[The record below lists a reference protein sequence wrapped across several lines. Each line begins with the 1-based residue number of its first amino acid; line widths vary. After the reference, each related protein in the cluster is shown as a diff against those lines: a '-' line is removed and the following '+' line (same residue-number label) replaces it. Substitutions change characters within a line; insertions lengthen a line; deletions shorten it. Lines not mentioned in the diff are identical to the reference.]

1 MTRFDLHIHTA
12 LSACAENIMSPG
24 QILSRAKDAGLD
36 MMAITDHNASANV
49 SVSIRFGE
57 NLGIKVIPGIEVTAL
72 EEVHFLGLFEKLEE
86 LEDFQKL
93 VDSALPPGKNIAEIS
108 GHQLVFD
115 SGDEIIDVDENIRNI
130 GLSLSS
136 DRIISEIKKRNGY
149 VIPAHIHKRIYSLV
163 SQLGF
168 IDPDAGFDALE
179 IAAPLWLR
187 EGFKIGQRIEG
198 YPVISG
204 SDSHFLES
212 VGRFHM
218 EIPETADSLK
228 GLMDLI
234 KSGSSG
240 H

>member
-24 QILSRAKDAGLD
+24 QILSKAKNAGLD
-36 MMAITDHNASANV
+36 IIAITDHNASANV
-49 SVSIRFGE
+49 SVSIAFGE
-57 NLGIKVIPGIEVTAL
+57 KLGVKVIPGIELTTL
-72 EEVHFLGLFEKLEE
+72 EEVHILGLFENPEE
-86 LEDFQKL
+86 LEDFQRL

-108 GHQLVFD
+108 GHQLLFD
-115 SGDEIIDVDENIRNI
+115 SEDEIVDIDDNIRNI

-136 DRIISEIKKRNGY
+136 DRLISEIKKRNGY

-168 IDPDAGFDALE
+168 IDPNAGFDAVE
-179 IAAPLWLR
+179 IAAPMWLR
-187 EGFKIGQRIEG
+187 DNFRIGQRIEG

-218 EIPETADSLK
+218 EIPETADNLK
-228 GLMDLI
+228 ALMDFI
-234 KSGSSG
+234 KTKR
-240 H
+240 

>member
-1 MTRFDLHIHTA
+1 MTRFDFHIHTA

-24 QILSRAKDAGLD
+24 QILSRAKSAGLD
-36 MMAITDHNASANV
+36 MIAITDHNASANV
-49 SVSIRFGE
+49 SVSIRFG
-57 NLGIKVIPGIEVTAL
+57 NRLGIKVIPGIEVTAL
-72 EEVHFLGLFEKLEE
+72 EEVHILGLFENLHE

-93 VDSALPPGKNIAEIS
+93 VDSTLPSGKNIPEIS

-115 SGDEIIDVDENIRNI
+115 YDDEITDIDENIRNI

-149 VIPAHIHKRIYSLV
+149 VIPAHIHKRVYSLI

-168 IDPDAGFDALE
+168 IDPNAGFDAVE
-179 IAAPLWLR
+179 IAAPIWIR
-187 EGFKIGQRIEG
+187 DGFKIGQKIEG

-204 SDSHFLES
+204 SDSHFLEA

-218 EIPETADSLK
+218 EIPETADNLK
-228 GLMDLI
+228 DLMSI
-234 KSGSSG
+234 IRAK
-240 H
+240 

>member
-24 QILSRAKDAGLD
+24 QILSKAKNSGLD
-36 MMAITDHNASANV
+36 IIAITDHNASANV
-49 SVSIRFGE
+49 SMSIAFGE
-57 NLGIKVIPGIEVTAL
+57 KLGIKVVPGIELTTL
-72 EEVHFLGLFEKLEE
+72 EEVHILGLFEEPGE
-86 LEDFQKL
+86 LEDFQRL

-115 SGDEIIDVDENIRNI
+115 SDDEIVDTDENIRNI
-130 GLSLSS
+130 GLSLSCG
-136 DRIISEIKKRNGY
+136 RIISEIKKRNGY

-168 IDPDAGFDALE
+168 IDPNAGFDAVE
-179 IAAPLWLR
+179 IAAPMWLR
-187 EGFKIGQRIEG
+187 DGFKIGQRIEG

-228 GLMDLI
+228 DLMDII
-234 KSGSSG
+234 KKKKYK
-240 H
+240 

>member
-24 QILSRAKDAGLD
+24 QILSKAKDAGLD
-36 MMAITDHNASANV
+36 MIAITDHNASANV
-49 SVSIRFGE
+49 SVSIQFGDK
-57 NLGIKVIPGIEVTAL
+57 LGIKVVPGIEITAL
-72 EEVHFLGLFEKLEE
+72 EEVHILGLFENLYE
-86 LEDFQKL
+86 LEDFQRL

-108 GHQLVFD
+108 GHQLIFD
-115 SGDEIIDVDENIRNI
+115 SGDEIVDIDENIRNI

-149 VIPAHIHKRIYSLV
+149 AIPAHVHKRIYSLI

-168 IDPDAGFDALE
+168 IDPNAGFDALE
-179 IAAPLWLR
+179 IAAPMWSR
-187 EGFKIGQRIEG
+187 DGFKIGRRIEG

-218 EIPETADSLK
+218 EIPETTDNLK
-228 GLMDLI
+228 DLMGLI
-234 KSGSSG
+234 KKK
-240 H
+240 

>member
-24 QILSRAKDAGLD
+24 QILARAKEAGLD
-36 MMAITDHNASANV
+36 MIAITDHNASANV
-49 SVSIRFGE
+49 SVSIQFGKK
-57 NLGIKVIPGIEVTAL
+57 LGIKVVPGIEITSL
-72 EEVHFLGLFEKLEE
+72 EEVHILGLFENLDE

-93 VDSALPPGKNIAEIS
+93 VDSALPPGINIVEIS

-115 SGDEIIDVDENIRNI
+115 SGDEIMDTDENIRNI
-130 GLSLSS
+130 GVSLPSG
-136 DRIISEIKKRNGY
+136 RIISEIKKRNGY
-149 VIPAHIHKRIYSLV
+149 VIPAHVHKRIYSLI

-168 IDPDAGFDALE
+168 IAPNAGFDALE
-179 IAAPLWLR
+179 IAAPMWIR
-187 EGFKIGQRIEG
+187 DGFKIGQRIEG

-218 EIPETADSLK
+218 EIPETTDNLK
-228 GLMDLI
+228 ELMDII
-234 KSGSSG
+234 KNK
-240 H
+240 

>member
-24 QILSRAKDAGLD
+24 RILSKAKEAGLD
-36 MMAITDHNASANV
+36 MMAITDHNASAN
-49 SVSIRFGE
+49 IRAAIHFGE
-57 NLGIKVIPGIEVTAL
+57 ELGIKVLPGIEVTAL
-72 EEVHFLGLFEKLEE
+72 EEVHILGLFENPDE

-93 VDSALPPGKNIAEIS
+93 VDSALPSGKNIAEIS
-108 GHQLVFD
+108 GHQLIFD
-115 SGDEIIDVDENIRNI
+115 SSDEIIDVDENIRNI
-130 GLSLSS
+130 GLSLTS

-149 VIPAHIHKRIYSLV
+149 VIPAHIYKRIYSLI

-168 IDPDAGFDALE
+168 IDPAAGFDAVE
-179 IAAPLWLR
+179 IAAPMWIR
-187 EGFKIGQRIEG
+187 DGFNIGQRIEG

-218 EIPETADSLK
+218 VIPETTDNLK
-228 GLMDLI
+228 DLMYLI
-234 KSGSSG
+234 KKR
-240 H
+240 